1 MPEYKNNGKLSIE
14 SDNIFTIL
22 KKWLYSDPDIVFREL
37 ISNATDAIEKRNLLL
52 EEANLPTVKGRI
64 DVTFDTENKQLVI
77 SDNGIGMDYDEVHRY
92 INTIAFS
99 GAEDF
104 IRSNNETAKNSIIGH
119 FGVGFYS
126 AFMLADHVAIET
138 KSYKDGATAVKWDC
152 HSDMSYTMAEC
163 EKEPIGTTV
172 ILYLNDDNIYL
183 LKPELAYESIKKYF
197 IFSRY
202 DIYFSTSVSGDTD
215 ESIPVNNT
223 DAIWRRAKESI
234 QTEEMNE
241 FYKDF
246 FGDSND
252 PLFWIQFASM
262 DIGIRGI
269 LFFRNTKNGTED
281 LDGQIHVYS
290 RGIYV
295 GGNIPSLIPKFVNLQ
310 HGILE
315 CDNLPLVV
323 SRSDLQSAPS
333 DARKGRASGDEAN
346 QMLQLVYE
354 CLSQEVTIA
363 FHEMFQNQRQTL
375 ESYWPELSAFVKYG
389 IMQDRTFASVMTKRV
404 LFQDIYGKY
413 LTIDEYQKLTSDDA
427 KKTVYYTSDQLD
439 QAHYI
444 SIFRKCDVNALLF
457 DHVIDQPLLFK
468 YETVYPDSK
477 FVRIDSNIDEIYG
490 GLEQDGDDKAA
501 EILNAK
507 IQAALGERLGNIT
520 LRFTRLANESISAL
534 ILNDEASRRMANMM
548 EIYGYRNRTDT
559 DDRNQ
564 TQKTLLFNLNNS
576 LVKFV
581 LDSSDAAQVNIV
593 VQQLFDIALL
603 SQQAL
608 QPEDMEDFINR
619 SEQMLYLNF
628 GKL

>member
-1 MPEYKNNGKLSIE
+1 MSEYKNNGKLSIE
-14 SDNIFTIL
+14 DNNIFTIL

-37 ISNATDAIEKRNLLL
+37 ISNATDAVEKRNLLL
-52 EEANLPTVKGRI
+52 AEAGLATVKGRI
-64 DVTFDTENKQLVI
+64 EVTLDTANRQLRI

-104 IRSNNETAKNSIIGH
+104 IRSNHETGKNSIIGH

-138 KSYKDGATAVKWDC
+138 KSYQDGAKAVKWDC
-152 HSDMSYTMAEC
+152 RSDMSYTMTEC
-163 EKEPIGTTV
+163 EKEQIGTMV
-172 ILYLNDDNIYL
+172 ILYLNDDSIYL
-183 LKPELAYESIKKYF
+183 QKPELAYESIKKYF

-202 DIYFSTSVSGDTD
+202 DIYFCTSGSADNG
-215 ESIPVNNT
+215 ESVPVNNT

-234 QTEEMNE
+234 QTGEMNE

-252 PLFWIQFASM
+252 PLFWIPFASM
-262 DIGIRGI
+262 DIGVRGI
-269 LFFRNTKNGTED
+269 LFFRNTKNGTEE
-281 LDGQIHVYS
+281 LDGQIHVYN

-295 GGNIPSLIPKFVNLQ
+295 GKNIPSLIPKFVNLQ

-323 SRSDLQSAPS
+323 SRSDIQGARS
-333 DARKGRASGDEAN
+333 DARKGRTAGDEAD
-346 QMLQLVYE
+346 QLLQLVYE
-354 CLSQEVTIA
+354 CLAQEVTIA

-375 ESYWPELSAFVKYG
+375 ESNWPELGAFVKYG

-413 LTIDEYQKLTSDDA
+413 LTIDEYLKQTADGA
-427 KKTVYYTSDQLD
+427 KKTVYYASDQLD

-444 SIFRKCDVNALLF
+444 SIFRKCDENALLF
-457 DHVIDQPLLFK
+457 DHVIDQPLLYK

-490 GLEQDGDDKAA
+490 GLAQDGDDKKA
-501 EILNAK
+501 EILRGK
-507 IQAALGERLGNIT
+507 ITAALGERLGT
-520 LRFTRLANESISAL
+520 VFLSFTRLANESISAL
-534 ILNDEASRRMANMM
+534 IVNDEASRRIADMM
-548 EIYGYRNRTDT
+548 EIYGYRNRMEPDT
-559 DDRNQ
+559 ENQ
-564 TQKTLLFNLNNS
+564 TQKTLLFNLNNT

-581 LDSSDAAQVNIV
+581 LDASDAAQVNIV
-593 VQQLFDIALL
+593 VQQLFDLALL

-628 GKL
+628 GK